1 VAHQARAEA
10 AVAGARVARRRGR
23 GRPPLFA
30 WLMVLPAV
38 AVLVAVT
45 IGPLIYSLRASF
57 YRIELTFSNTWAWV
71 GLDNYR
77 NALFDDPRFWPAMYR
92 SAWLVFFGVLLELVL
107 GLGLALLLN
116 RLTRGRHLV
125 TSLLLIPVMMAPVV
139 VATQGVVVFNHQFG
153 PVTYLLEK
161 VGLGSPVWLGD
172 QDVALKTILL
182 ADVWQW
188 TPFVA
193 VIMSAGLAARPREI
207 MEAAAADGATPWQ
220 IFRHFT
226 LPLLQP
232 LIIVTVLLRAMD
244 IFKVFDT
251 VFVLTHGGPGDATET
266 VSFYTYLQGLQFFSF
281 GYAAAI
287 SYLQLI
293 AISIVAAVL
302 IRRMRKGLGVR

>member
-1 VAHQARAEA
+1 V
-10 AVAGARVARRRGR
+10 RRRR
-23 GRPPLFA
+23 RAPLFA

-38 AVLVAVT
+38 VVLVGVT
-45 IGPLIYSLRASF
+45 IVPLIYSLRASF
-57 YRIELTFSNTWAWV
+57 YRIELTFSNTWSWA

-77 NALFDDPRFWPAMYR
+77 RALFDDPRFWPAMYR
-92 SAWLVFFGVLLELVL
+92 SAWLVFFGVLIELVL
-107 GLGLALLLN
+107 GVGLALLLN
-116 RLTRGRHLV
+116 RLTRGRHVV
-125 TSLLLIPVMMAPVV
+125 TALLLIPVMMAPVV
-139 VATQGVVVFNHQFG
+139 VATQGVVIFNHQFG
-153 PVTYLLEK
+153 PLTYLLES
-161 VGLGSPVWLGD
+161 VGLDSPVWLGD
-172 QDVALKTILL
+172 RGVALDTILL
-182 ADVWQW
+182 TDVWQW

-193 VIMSAGLAARPREI
+193 VIMAAGLAGLPKDVY
-207 MEAAAADGATPWQ
+207 EAAAADGANAWQ
-220 IFRHFT
+220 TFLHFT

-293 AISIVAAVL
+293 AISIVATIL
-302 IRRMRKGLGVR
+302 IRRMRKGLASA